1 MAGMYTRK
9 KVNSGSKS
17 PFSLRLK
24 QRAPEWVEM
33 SAEEVEE
40 KVTELYNQGLSTSR
54 IGILMRDS
62 YSVPGVALV
71 TGKKVIRILK
81 ERESVGRLPED
92 LQNLMRKALKLRLH
106 LERNKRDIH
115 NKRSL
120 QLTESKVRRL
130 AKYYKRERVLPE
142 DWKYKPELAEVM
154 MGSE

>member
-1 MAGMYTRK
+1 MARMYARK
-9 KVNSGSKS
+9 KGKSGSKR

-40 KVTELYNQGLSTSR
+40 KVAVLYHQGLSTSR
-54 IGILMRDS
+54 IGILLRDS

-71 TGKKVIRILK
+71 TGKKVTRILK

-92 LQNLMRKALKLRLH
+92 LQNLMRKALKLRMH
-106 LERNKRDIH
+106 LGGNKRDIH

-120 QLTESKVRRL
+120 QLTESKIRRL
-130 AKYYKRERVLPE
+130 AKYYRRERVLSE

-154 MGSE
+154 MRSV